1 VNVCMLDTNSFLIG
15 LDSELNNFDEKPI
28 LDSSI
33 PQRDGSKSILFLD
46 FGKVAYINGLGATM
60 LIKLVNQAR
69 QRNQKVVAL
78 GVNSH
83 YRSVLKLIGLE
94 RVMPVYFTAEEALA
108 SVQIS
113 SSQFLRADISLVQ
126 PRDILFWANP
136 VINLEVPA
144 LPPQAINRNVQ
155 GRGVAGPVQGFG
167 QLWQKRYHLLIDK
180 AGQTPE
186 SIIAILK
193 QNLPGFQPA
202 YNRFY
207 PSPLGIQPGEV
218 VAIDSSTPGG
228 PVSTGVLVMFSDAT
242 SFTFI
247 TPYGHPESGWVTFS
261 ASTKGSK
268 IEAQI
273 LGLARA
279 NDPVYEAAF
288 RAIGSEM
295 QVRIWTHVLNSLAKY
310 LGVPEETKVEPKRI
324 DAALQWSQTPNLWYN
339 AQIRT
344 LLDTPLRWL
353 RKAPKKS
360 TRTS

>member
-1 VNVCMLDTNSFLIG
+1 MLDTNSFLIG
-15 LDSELNNFDEKPI
+15 LDSELSSFDEKPI

-33 PQRDGSKSILFLD
+33 PQRGGSRSVIFLD
-46 FGKVAYINGLGATM
+46 FGKVAYMNGLGATM
-60 LIKLVNQAR
+60 LVKVVTQAR
-69 QRNQKVVAL
+69 QRNQKVVAV

-83 YRSVLKLIGLE
+83 YRSILKMTGMQ
-94 RVMPVYFTAEEALA
+94 RAMPVYFTAEEALA
-108 SVQIS
+108 SVQMP
-113 SSQFLRADISLVQ
+113 SSQILRGDINLVQ

-136 VINLEVPA
+136 VDRLEVPA
-144 LPPQAINRNVQ
+144 LPPEAINRNVQ
-155 GRGVAGPVQGFG
+155 GLGVAGPVQGFG
-167 QLWQKRYHLLIDK
+167 QLWQKRYHLVIDK

-186 SIIAILK
+186 SIMAILK
-193 QNLPGFQPA
+193 QNLPSFQPA

-207 PSPLGIQPGEV
+207 PSPRGIQPGEV

-247 TPYGHPESGWVTFS
+247 TPQGHPESGWVTFS
-261 ASTKGSK
+261 GSARGSK

-288 RAIGSEM
+288 RVIGSEM

-310 LGVPEETKVEPKRI
+310 LGVPEETQVEPKMI
-324 DAALQWSQTPNLWYN
+324 DGAMQWSQTPNLWYN

-344 LLDTPLRWL
+344 LLDAPLRWL

-360 TRTS
+360 TRIS

>member
-1 VNVCMLDTNSFLIG
+1 MLDTNSFLIG
-15 LDSELNNFDEKPI
+15 LDSELSNFDEKPI

-33 PQRDGSKSILFLD
+33 PQHDGSKSVLFLD

-60 LIKLVNQAR
+60 LVKLVTRAR

-83 YRSVLKLIGLE
+83 YRRILKLTGLDQL
-94 RVMPVYFTAEEALA
+94 MPVYFTAEEALA
-108 SVQIS
+108 SVGMP
-113 SSQFLRADISLVQ
+113 SSQIVRGDISLVQ
-126 PRDILFWANP
+126 PRDILFWTNP
-136 VINLEVPA
+136 VDHLEVPA
-144 LPPQAINRNVQ
+144 IPSQAINRNVQ
-155 GRGVAGPVQGFG
+155 GRGVAGPVSGFG
-167 QLWQKRYHLLIDK
+167 QLWQKRYHLVIDK

-186 SIIAILK
+186 SVIAILK
-193 QNLPGFQPA
+193 QNLPAFQPS
-202 YNRFY
+202 YNHFY
-207 PSPLGIQPGEV
+207 PSPQGIQPGEV

-242 SFTFI
+242 SFTLI
-247 TPYGHPESGWVTFS
+247 TPQGHPESGWVTFS
-261 ASTKGSK
+261 ASARGSK

-310 LGVPEETKVEPKRI
+310 LGVPEETKVEPIRI
-324 DAALQWSQTPNLWYN
+324 DGAVHWSQTPNLWYN

-344 LLDTPLRWL
+344 LLDTPLRWF

-360 TRTS
+360 TRKS